1 MRRILAP
8 ILTIAVL
15 TGFFASSALAYRW
28 PDSSWPNTDFDNR
41 SIDLNEIL
49 SGGPPKDGIPPID
62 QPKFDSVEQAFD
74 WISPLEPVI
83 SVSINGEHKAYP
95 MQIMTW
101 HEIVNDKVGDTP
113 VSVTFCPLCNA
124 SIVFERIL
132 DGELLDFGTTGL
144 LRNSDLVMY
153 DRQSESWWQ
162 QFTGMGI
169 VGEHNGKELK
179 RVPSSIISFA
189 SFAAAYPE
197 GKVLN
202 RDTGSFRSYGNNPYP
217 GYDNI
222 NNSPFL
228 FRGKTSDRL
237 PAMTRV
243 LAVHVNGQDKL
254 YPFDVFDQR
263 KLIADNVGG
272 SDVVIFATGSLL
284 SALDN
289 DTIADSRSVAEV
301 TAWQPQ
307 TTDGK
312 VINGFLIKDKNIVD
326 QETQSTWNRLGQAIA
341 GPLKGAQ
348 LAAVDSGVHFAFAW
362 LAFNPDTE
370 IFTTSAH

>member
-1 MRRILAP
+1 MRRSLISF
-8 ILTIAVL
+8 LTVVVL
-15 TGFFASSALAYRW
+15 TCYFSTSAFAYRW
-28 PDSSWPNTDFDNR
+28 PESNWPNTDFDNR
-41 SIDLNEIL
+41 SIDFNEIL

-62 QPKFDSVEQAFD
+62 LPKFDSVEQAFD
-74 WISPLEPVI
+74 WITLLEPVI

-101 HEIVNDKVGDTP
+101 HEIVNDKVGNTP

-124 SIVFERIL
+124 SIVFERVL

-179 RVPSSIISFA
+179 RVPSSIISFE
-189 SFAAAYPE
+189 SFAKAFPD

-243 LAVHVNGQDKL
+243 LALNVNGQHKL
-254 YPFDVFDQR
+254 YPFDIFDQS
-263 KLIADNVGG
+263 KLIADSVGG
-272 SDVVIFATGSLL
+272 QDVVIFATGSLL
-284 SALDN
+284 SALDQ

-301 TAWQPQ
+301 TAWQRQ

-312 VINGFLIKDKNIVD
+312 VIDQFLVQDRNVLD
-326 QETQSTWNRLGQAIA
+326 MDTQSTWNRLGQAIA
-341 GPLKGAQ
+341 GPLKGSQ
-348 LAAVDSGVHFAFAW
+348 LKAVDSGVHFAFAW
-362 LAFNPDTE
+362 LAFNPETE
-370 IFTTSAH
+370 IYTAAAN